1 MLPEELYPVE
11 LELLPVELEELEE
24 LDESELEELEDE
36 ESELA
41 GLEDD
46 ESALEELEDEES
58 ELDELDESEVPASP
72 DSAKTKPQAE
82 TTITNIKN
90 MLKSLLIFIKPPII
104 IEF

>member
-1 MLPEELYPVE
+1 MLLEERYPVE

-24 LDESELEELEDE
+24 LDESELEELDE

-72 DSAKTKPQAE
+72 DSAKTTPQAE
-82 TTITNIKN
+82 TTITNIKK